1 MRVEGVSRSVLLTG
15 LIVTLLASA
24 APLPAQEGREAL
36 ERHIEWLGGAEAWR
50 VVAGLRMSGTLAV
63 AGLQGTLV
71 VTVHRDGY
79 QRTEYDLE
87 VVEGVEAV
95 TPEDAWEINPSGQVE
110 TMGADKAAVQR
121 RGIGQAFQWHLLRRD
136 DSEVS
141 FPGAEEKDGREWEVV
156 RFSYPDGDSL
166 DLFLDPADGSCTWA
180 RRREDTETSWIR
192 YGDWRRVDGLR
203 VPFSQETIAD
213 SPMKNQSVTW
223 TEVSI
228 LDAMKP
234 ATFRRP
240 ASDASPAH
248 IRDASGST
256 PWISMDLFLDRY
268 IYLPGKVN
276 GVETEIVLDSGAGM
290 TVLDEATAKRAGLVG
305 AGALAA
311 EGTGG
316 EVAAA
321 LVDDVT
327 LEIGGLT
334 LSGISAAVIDLGD
347 VHRQMGRDLPV
358 ILGKEVFHDV
368 IVDIDYP
375 NRRVAFR
382 DPRRW
387 SYGGEGTEV
396 ALLPADGGHKRIRM
410 QVEDL
415 PPAELDVD
423 TGNGGDLVLFAAYA
437 EENGILE
444 DRRRI
449 SESLGGGVG
458 GTTISKI
465 TTLSSVTFAGHVLE
479 NVPVTVSR
487 ADEGAFHTTRNA
499 GNVGASIFG
508 RFRIIFDYSGDRML
522 VEPGAGW
529 DRPFRVNRTGIQARL
544 VDRELDVRFV
554 APGSPAE
561 AAGLKP
567 GDRIVA
573 VNGSKP
579 GNDFWQ
585 GEYELFFGD
594 EGTVLEL
601 ELADGRS
608 VPIELATY
616 Y

>member
-1 MRVEGVSRSVLLTG
+1 MRVEGVSRSVLLTA

-24 APLPAQEGREAL
+24 APLPAQESREAL

-50 VVAGLRMSGTLAV
+50 AVAGLRMSGTLAV

-110 TMGADKAAVQR
+110 IMGTDKAAAQR

-141 FPGAEEKDGREWEVV
+141 FPGAEEKGGREWEVV
-156 RFSYPDGDSL
+156 RFSYPDGDLL

-180 RRREDTETSWIR
+180 RRLEDTETNWIR
-192 YGDWRRVDGLR
+192 YGDWRRVEGLR
-203 VPFSQETIAD
+203 VPFSQETISD

-223 TEVSI
+223 TEVSL
-228 LDAMKP
+228 LDEVEA

-240 ASDASPAH
+240 ASGASPVR
-248 IRDASGST
+248 ILDASGST
-256 PWISMDLFLDRY
+256 PWMPMNLFLGRY

-290 TVLDEATAKRAGLVG
+290 TVLHEPVAKAAGLVG
-305 AGALAA
+305 KGTLAA

-316 EVAAA
+316 EAAA
-321 LVDDVT
+321 AVVNDVA
-327 LEIGGLT
+327 LEIGGLSLT
-334 LSGISAAVIDLGD
+334 GISAAVLDLSD
-347 VHRQMGRDLPV
+347 VGRKMGRDLPV

-368 IVDIDYP
+368 IVDVDYP
-375 NRRVAFR
+375 NRRIAFR

-387 SYGGEGTEV
+387 SYQGGGNEI
-396 ALLPADGGHKRIRM
+396 ALLPAEGGHKRIRM

-415 PPAELDVD
+415 SPAAFDVD
-423 TGNGGDLVLFAAYA
+423 TGNGRDLVLFEAYA
-437 EENGILE
+437 DENGILE
-444 DRRRI
+444 NRPRL
-449 SESLGGGVG
+449 SESQGGGVG

-465 TTLSSVTFAGHVLE
+465 TTLSSATFAGHVLE
-479 NVPVTVSR
+479 NVPVMVSQ

-499 GNVGASIFG
+499 GNVGASIFS
-508 RFRIIFDYSGDRML
+508 RFRIVFDYPGDRMF

-544 VDRELDVRFV
+544 VDGELDVRFV

-561 AAGLKP
+561 AAGLKL

-579 GNDFWQ
+579 GEDFWKT
-585 GEYELFFGD
+585 GYELFYGD
-594 EGTVLEL
+594 EGTNLAL
-601 ELADGRS
+601 DLADGRS
-608 VPIELATY
+608 LGLELATY